1 VVVVVAPSC
10 GGGVCDCTKEAEAP
24 VGGGG
29 GGGSNHT
36 VDPVMGD
43 PSPPPSGSLA
53 PDLSAR
59 VLVGLH
65 CAPTWICVVCLG
77 AGLDG
82 ESSTGKISMGS
93 SSSSSSLSAFPSP
106 PTLYPSD
113 ENLKC
118 LHATG

>member
-43 PSPPPSGSLA
+43 PSPPPPQVPL
-53 PDLSAR
+53 PQIL
-59 VLVGLH
+59 VLG
-65 CAPTWICVVCLG
+65 
-77 AGLDG
+77 
-82 ESSTGKISMGS
+82 
-93 SSSSSSLSAFPSP
+93 F
-106 PTLYPSD
+106 
-113 ENLKC
+113 
-118 LHATG
+118 